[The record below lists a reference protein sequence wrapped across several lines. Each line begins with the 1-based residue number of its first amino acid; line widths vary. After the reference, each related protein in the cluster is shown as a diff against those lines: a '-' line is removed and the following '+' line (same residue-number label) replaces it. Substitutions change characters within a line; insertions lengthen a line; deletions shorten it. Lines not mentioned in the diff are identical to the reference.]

1 MLCAHTDNQLSAS
14 NVAGM
19 TRADNDDGGS
29 DSFQAGIEEWR
40 A

>member
-19 TRADNDDGGS
+19 TRADDDDAGS
-29 DSFQAGIEEWR
+29 GSFEAGIKEWH